1 MTYNKRPTDITTK
14 LAWVDTQHIR
24 PMEGK
29 DYCTGV
35 AFWQFFY
42 DEGLTVEEIAEVRNI
57 SVPPHTLLFIEYW
70 ITLLVHSSCSFYCA
84 KTRSVFDISKLS
96 NQKLFKKDEK

>member
-1 MTYNKRPTDITTK
+1 
-14 LAWVDTQHIR
+14 
-24 PMEGK
+24 MEGK

-57 SVPPHTLLFIEYW
+57 SVPPIHF
-70 ITLLVHSSCSFYCA
+70 SSS
-84 KTRSVFDISKLS
+84 SIG
-96 NQKLFKKDEK
+96 

>member
-57 SVPPHTLLFIEYW
+57 SVPPPYTSLHRVLDN
-70 ITLLVHSSCSFYCA
+70 SS
-84 KTRSVFDISKLS
+84 RP
-96 NQKLFKKDEK
+96 